1 MLVEKRRLGSTDID
15 ISVVGLGTVK
25 FGRNQGV
32 KYPAAFDLPSDEQ
45 CRQLLN
51 LAKAIGINFLDTA
64 PAYGS
69 SETRLGQFLK
79 GQRHDWVLATKVGE
93 QFIEGQSQFD
103 FSTPAIIQ
111 SIESSLRALQTDYLD
126 MVLVHSNGDDV
137 ALIEAG
143 VFEPLASLKEQ
154 GKIRAFGMSTK
165 TIAGGKLAVDLS
177 DVVMVSFNP
186 TYTDERDVIVHA
198 HEKQKGVLIKKALAS
213 GHLVETVSPI
223 DALRLVLAEPGVTSA
238 VVGTLNPQHLL
249 ENTCF

>member
-1 MLVEKRRLGSTDID
+1 VEKRRLGNTDIEV
-15 ISVVGLGTVK
+15 SVVGLGTVK

-32 KYPAAFDLPSDEQ
+32 KYPQAFDLPSDEQ

-51 LAKAIGINFLDTA
+51 LAKSIGINFLDTA

-93 QFIEGQSQFD
+93 QFMEGQSQFD
-103 FSTPAIIQ
+103 FSTPAIIH

-143 VFEPLASLKEQ
+143 VFESLASLKEQ

-186 TYTDERDVIVHA
+186 TYTDEREVIAHA
-198 HEKQKGVLIKKALAS
+198 HEKQKGVLIKKAFAS
-213 GHLVETVSPI
+213 GHLLESVLPI
-223 DALRLVLAEPGVTSA
+223 DALRFVLAEPGVTSA
-238 VVGTLNPQHLL
+238 VVGTLNARHLL